1 MKENNTSLLRVIL
14 RVLQGVLIGVGAVL
28 PGISGGVLC
37 VVFGIYKPVMELL
50 GDPIRKFRTHVPK
63 LLPVIIGGAVGFLGV
78 AKILAFFLEA
88 YPAPSV
94 CLFIGLI
101 TGMLPSL
108 FREANEQGRAKY
120 AWVPMVVAFAVIL
133 ALLVSLDLFSIT
145 IAPNFGWYIFCGFCL
160 ALSVIAPGMS
170 FSTLLMPL
178 GLYTPFV
185 DGLGNLDFG
194 ILVPA
199 GIGAVVTV
207 ICLARAVDALF
218 DHFYV
223 YAFHAII
230 GIVIAATLM
239 IIPVDSF
246 LTSPVSVA
254 VNVVC
259 IAVGIVAALALDRFN
274 SSIPKQDD

>member
-1 MKENNTSLLRVIL
+1 MKNKNNGVLHLIL
-14 RVLQGVLIGVGAVL
+14 RLLQGMLIGVGAVL
-28 PGISGGVLC
+28 PGISGGVVC

-50 GDPIRKFRTHVPK
+50 GSPFKRFKTHVPK
-63 LLPVIIGGAVGFLGV
+63 LLPVIVGGAIGFLGV
-78 AKILAFFLEA
+78 AKILAFFLEK
-88 YPAPSV
+88 YPEPSV

-108 FREANEQGRAKY
+108 FREAGEQGRPKGCWIAL
-120 AWVPMVVAFAVIL
+120 VVAFAIIL
-133 ALLVSLDLFSIT
+133 ALLISLNLFSVTIT
-145 IAPNFGWYIFCGFCL
+145 PNFGWYIFCGFCL

-185 DGLGNLDFG
+185 DGLGNLEMG
-194 ILVPA
+194 IIVPA

-218 DHFYV
+218 DHYYP

-230 GIVIAATLM
+230 GIVIAATIM

-246 LTSPVSVA
+246 TVSVGSA
-254 VNVVC
+254 VTNIIC
-259 IAVGIVAALALDRFN
+259 IVVGIVAALALDAFN
-274 SSIPKQDD
+274 SKIPVED

>member
-1 MKENNTSLLRVIL
+1 MNETHPNALRLLLRFV
-14 RVLQGVLIGVGAVL
+14 QGMLIGVGAVL

-50 GDPIRKFRTHVPK
+50 GDPLHKFRTHVPR
-63 LLPVIIGGAVGFLGV
+63 LLPVIVGAGVGFLGV
-78 AKILAFFLEA
+78 AKILAFFLES
-88 YPAPSV
+88 YPGPSV

-101 TGMLPSL
+101 VGMLPSL
-108 FREANEQGRAKY
+108 FREAGEQGRPRGCA
-120 AWVPMVVAFAVIL
+120 AALGIAFALIL
-133 ALLVSLDLFSIT
+133 GLLLGLNLFSVVIT
-145 IAPNFGWYIFCGFCL
+145 PNFGWYLFCGFCL

-185 DGLGNLDFG
+185 DGLGSLKFG

-199 GIGAVVTV
+199 GIGAVITI

-218 DHFYV
+218 DRFYP

-230 GIVIAATLM
+230 GVVLAATLM
-239 IIPVDSF
+239 IVPVDSF
-246 LTSPVSVA
+246 TASPMVA
-254 VNVVC
+254 VVNVIC
-259 IAVGIVAALALDRFN
+259 LAVGVAAALALDRFN
-274 SSIPKQDD
+274 SRVPKQD

>member
-1 MKENNTSLLRVIL
+1 MKNKNNGVLHLIL
-14 RVLQGVLIGVGAVL
+14 RLLQGMLIGVGAVL

-50 GDPIRKFRTHVPK
+50 GSPFKRFKTHVPK
-63 LLPVIIGGAVGFLGV
+63 LLPVIVGGAIGFLGV
-78 AKILAFFLEA
+78 AKILAFFLEK
-88 YPAPSV
+88 YPEPSV

-108 FREANEQGRAKY
+108 FREAGEQGRPKGCWIA
-120 AWVPMVVAFAVIL
+120 PVVAFAIIL
-133 ALLVSLDLFSIT
+133 ALLISLNLFSVTIT
-145 IAPNFGWYIFCGFCL
+145 PNFGWYIFCGFCL

-185 DGLGNLDFG
+185 DGLGNLEMG
-194 ILVPA
+194 IIVPA

-218 DHFYV
+218 DHYYP

-230 GIVIAATLM
+230 GIVIAATIM

-246 LTSPVSVA
+246 TVSVGSA
-254 VNVVC
+254 VTNIIC
-259 IAVGIVAALALDRFN
+259 IVVGIVAALALDAFN
-274 SSIPKQDD
+274 SKIPVED

>member
-1 MKENNTSLLRVIL
+1 MKDQNPGVMRLVL

-50 GDPIRKFRTHVPK
+50 SNPLRNFKTHVPK
-63 LLPVIIGGAVGFLGV
+63 LLPVIVGMGVGFLGV
-78 AKILAFFLEA
+78 AKILAFFLET
-88 YPAPSV
+88 YPDPSV

-101 TGMLPSL
+101 VGMLPSL
-108 FREANEQGRAKY
+108 FREAGEQGRPKGS
-120 AWVPMVVAFAVIL
+120 WVSMGVAFVFIL
-133 ALLVSLDLFSIT
+133 ALLISLNLFSVS
-145 IAPNFGWYIFCGFCL
+145 IAPNFGWYLFCGFCL

-185 DGLGNLDFG
+185 DGLGNLNFSV
-194 ILVPA
+194 IVPA
-199 GIGAVVTV
+199 GIGAVITV
-207 ICLARAVDALF
+207 ICLAKAVEALF
-218 DHFYV
+218 DRFYP

-230 GIVIAATLM
+230 GIVIAATIM
-239 IIPVDSF
+239 IVPFGSF
-246 LTSPVSVA
+246 AVSVGAAA

-259 IAVGIVAALALDRFN
+259 LAVGVIAALALDKFN
-274 SSIPKQDD
+274 SSVEKE

>member
-1 MKENNTSLLRVIL
+1 MKNKNNGVLHLIL
-14 RVLQGVLIGVGAVL
+14 RLLQGMLIGVGAVL

-50 GDPIRKFRTHVPK
+50 GSPFKRFKTHVPK
-63 LLPVIIGGAVGFLGV
+63 LLPVIVGGAIGFLGV
-78 AKILAFFLEA
+78 AQILAFFLEK
-88 YPAPSV
+88 YPEPSV

-108 FREANEQGRAKY
+108 FREAGEQGRPKGCWIAL
-120 AWVPMVVAFAVIL
+120 VVAFAIIL
-133 ALLVSLDLFSIT
+133 ALLISLNLFSVTIT
-145 IAPNFGWYIFCGFCL
+145 PNFGWYIFCGFCL

-185 DGLGNLDFG
+185 DGLGNLEMG
-194 ILVPA
+194 IIVPA

-218 DHFYV
+218 DHYYP

-230 GIVIAATLM
+230 GIVIAATIM

-246 LTSPVSVA
+246 TVSVGSA
-254 VNVVC
+254 VTNIIC
-259 IAVGIVAALALDRFN
+259 IVVGIVAALALDAFN
-274 SSIPKQDD
+274 SKIPVED

>member
-1 MKENNTSLLRVIL
+1 MKNKNNGVLHLIL
-14 RVLQGVLIGVGAVL
+14 RLLQGMLIGVGAVL

-50 GDPIRKFRTHVPK
+50 GSPFKRFKTHVPK
-63 LLPVIIGGAVGFLGV
+63 LLPVIVGGAIGFLGV
-78 AKILAFFLEA
+78 AKILAFFLEK
-88 YPAPSV
+88 YPEPSV

-108 FREANEQGRAKY
+108 FREAGEQGRPKGCWIAL
-120 AWVPMVVAFAVIL
+120 VVAFAIIL
-133 ALLVSLDLFSIT
+133 ALLISLNLFSVAIT
-145 IAPNFGWYIFCGFCL
+145 PNFGWYIFCGFCL

-185 DGLGNLDFG
+185 DGLGNLEMG
-194 ILVPA
+194 IIVPA

-218 DHFYV
+218 DHYYP

-230 GIVIAATLM
+230 GIVIAATIM

-246 LTSPVSVA
+246 TVSVGSA
-254 VNVVC
+254 VTNIIC
-259 IAVGIVAALALDRFN
+259 IVVGIVAALALDAFN
-274 SSIPKQDD
+274 SKIPVED

>member
-1 MKENNTSLLRVIL
+1 MKNKNNGVLHLIL
-14 RVLQGVLIGVGAVL
+14 RLLQGMLIGVGAVL

-50 GDPIRKFRTHVPK
+50 GSPFKRFKTHVPK
-63 LLPVIIGGAVGFLGV
+63 LLPVIVGGAIGFLGV
-78 AKILAFFLEA
+78 AKILAFFLEK
-88 YPAPSV
+88 YPEPSV

-108 FREANEQGRAKY
+108 FREAGEQGRPKGCWIAL
-120 AWVPMVVAFAVIL
+120 VVAFAIIL
-133 ALLVSLDLFSIT
+133 ALLISLNLFSVTIT
-145 IAPNFGWYIFCGFCL
+145 PNFGWYIFCGFCL

-185 DGLGNLDFG
+185 DGLGNLEMG
-194 ILVPA
+194 IIVPA
-199 GIGAVVTV
+199 VIGAVVTV

-218 DHFYV
+218 DHYYP

-230 GIVIAATLM
+230 GIVIAATIM

-246 LTSPVSVA
+246 TVSVGSA
-254 VNVVC
+254 VTNIIC
-259 IAVGIVAALALDRFN
+259 IVVGIVAALSLDAFN
-274 SSIPKQDD
+274 SKIPVED

>member
-1 MKENNTSLLRVIL
+1 MKNNNPGVLRLVL

-50 GDPIRKFRTHVPK
+50 SDPLHKFKTHVPK
-63 LLPVIIGGAVGFLGV
+63 LLPVIVGGGIGFLGV
-78 AKILAFFLEA
+78 AKILAFFLET
-88 YPAPSV
+88 YPDPSV

-108 FREANEQGRAKY
+108 FREAGEQGRPRGS
-120 AWVPMVVAFAVIL
+120 WVSLGAAFVIIL
-133 ALLVSLDLFSIT
+133 ALLLSLNLFSVT
-145 IAPNFGWYIFCGFCL
+145 IAPNFGWYLFCGFCL
-160 ALSVIAPGMS
+160 ALSVIAPGMR

-185 DGLGNLDFG
+185 DGLGSLNCG
-194 ILVPA
+194 VLVPA

-207 ICLARAVDALF
+207 VLLAKAVDALF
-218 DHFYV
+218 DHFYP

-230 GIVIAATLM
+230 GVVIAATIM
-239 IIPVDSF
+239 IVPFSTFAVTP
-246 LTSPVSVA
+246 LAAV

-259 IAVGIVAALALDRFN
+259 IAVGIAAALALDRFN
-274 SSIPKQDD
+274 RSIPVQDD

>member
-1 MKENNTSLLRVIL
+1 MKNKNNGVLHLIL
-14 RVLQGVLIGVGAVL
+14 RLLQGMLIGVGAVL

-50 GDPIRKFRTHVPK
+50 GSPFKRFKTHVPK
-63 LLPVIIGGAVGFLGV
+63 LLPVIVGGAIGFLGV
-78 AKILAFFLEA
+78 AKILAFFLEK
-88 YPAPSV
+88 YPEPSV

-108 FREANEQGRAKY
+108 FREAGEQGRLKGCWIAL
-120 AWVPMVVAFAVIL
+120 VVAFAIIL
-133 ALLVSLDLFSIT
+133 ALLISLNLFSVTIT
-145 IAPNFGWYIFCGFCL
+145 PNFGWYIFCGFCL

-185 DGLGNLDFG
+185 DGLGNLEMG
-194 ILVPA
+194 IIVPA

-218 DHFYV
+218 DHYYP

-230 GIVIAATLM
+230 GIVIAATIM

-246 LTSPVSVA
+246 TVSVGSA
-254 VNVVC
+254 VTNIIC
-259 IAVGIVAALALDRFN
+259 IVVGIVAALALDAFN
-274 SSIPKQDD
+274 SKIPVED

>member
-1 MKENNTSLLRVIL
+1 MKNKNNGVLHLIL
-14 RVLQGVLIGVGAVL
+14 RLLQGMLIGVGAVL

-50 GDPIRKFRTHVPK
+50 GSPFKRFKTHVPK
-63 LLPVIIGGAVGFLGV
+63 LLPVIVGGAIGFLGV
-78 AKILAFFLEA
+78 AKILAFFLEK
-88 YPAPSV
+88 YPEPSV

-108 FREANEQGRAKY
+108 FREAGEQGRPKGCCIAL
-120 AWVPMVVAFAVIL
+120 VVAFAIIL
-133 ALLVSLDLFSIT
+133 ALLISLNLFSVTIT
-145 IAPNFGWYIFCGFCL
+145 PNFGWYIFCGFCL

-185 DGLGNLDFG
+185 DGLGNLEMG
-194 ILVPA
+194 IIVPA

-218 DHFYV
+218 DHYYP

-230 GIVIAATLM
+230 GIVIAATIM

-246 LTSPVSVA
+246 TVSVGSA
-254 VNVVC
+254 VTNIIC
-259 IAVGIVAALALDRFN
+259 IVVGIVAALALDAFN
-274 SSIPKQDD
+274 SKIPVED

>member
-1 MKENNTSLLRVIL
+1 MKNKNNGVLHLIL
-14 RVLQGVLIGVGAVL
+14 RLLQGMLIGVGAVL

-50 GDPIRKFRTHVPK
+50 GSPFKRFKTHVPN
-63 LLPVIIGGAVGFLGV
+63 LLPVIVGGAIGFLGV
-78 AKILAFFLEA
+78 AKILAFFLEK
-88 YPAPSV
+88 YPEPSV

-108 FREANEQGRAKY
+108 FREAGEQGRPKGCWIAL
-120 AWVPMVVAFAVIL
+120 VVAFAIIL
-133 ALLVSLDLFSIT
+133 ALLISLNLFSVTIT
-145 IAPNFGWYIFCGFCL
+145 PNFGWYIFCGFCL

-185 DGLGNLDFG
+185 DGLGNLEMG
-194 ILVPA
+194 IIVSA

-218 DHFYV
+218 DHYYP

-230 GIVIAATLM
+230 GIVIAATIM

-246 LTSPVSVA
+246 TVSVGSA
-254 VNVVC
+254 VTNIIC
-259 IAVGIVAALALDRFN
+259 IVVGIVAALALDTFN
-274 SSIPKQDD
+274 SKIPVED

>member
-1 MKENNTSLLRVIL
+1 MKNKNNGVLYLIL
-14 RVLQGVLIGVGAVL
+14 RLLQGMLIGVGAVL

-50 GDPIRKFRTHVPK
+50 GSPFKRFKTHVPK
-63 LLPVIIGGAVGFLGV
+63 LLPVIVGGAIGFLGV
-78 AKILAFFLEA
+78 AKILAFFLEK
-88 YPAPSV
+88 YPEPSV

-108 FREANEQGRAKY
+108 FREAGEQGRPKGCWIAL
-120 AWVPMVVAFAVIL
+120 VVAFAIIL
-133 ALLVSLDLFSIT
+133 ALLISLNLFSVTIT
-145 IAPNFGWYIFCGFCL
+145 PNFGWYIFCGFCL

-185 DGLGNLDFG
+185 DGLGNLEMG
-194 ILVPA
+194 IIVPA

-218 DHFYV
+218 DHYYP

-230 GIVIAATLM
+230 GIVIAATIM

-246 LTSPVSVA
+246 TVSVGSA
-254 VNVVC
+254 VTNIIC
-259 IAVGIVAALALDRFN
+259 IVVGIVAALALAAFN
-274 SSIPKQDD
+274 SKIPVED

>member
-50 GDPIRKFRTHVPK
+50 GDPIHKFRTHVPK
-63 LLPVIIGGAVGFLGV
+63 LLPVIVGGAVGFLGV

-108 FREANEQGRAKY
+108 FREANEQGRAKN
-120 AWVPMVVAFAVIL
+120 AWVPMVVAFVIIM
-133 ALLVSLDLFSIT
+133 ALLISLNLFSIT
-145 IAPNFGWYIFCGFCL
+145 ITPNFGWYVFCGFCL

-185 DGLGNLDFG
+185 EGLGNLNFA
-194 ILVPA
+194 ILIPA

-230 GIVIAATLM
+230 GIVIAATIM

-246 LTSPVSVA
+246 FTSVGSVV

-259 IAVGIVAALALDRFN
+259 LAVGIVAALALDRFN